1 MRDIGQMEG
10 METCKALVDEAIYLR
25 GRIIASYAQ
34 VEFLLADLISKLEN
48 RFAYRIESRI
58 KGVRNI
64 AEMSGYE
71 VYRYDLNRL
80 SDELLIYE
88 ELRHFMAHGFMRAEF
103 DRAGN
108 HRFELLRYTREGE
121 GKYELLQSTT
131 DITRLRQAVEDI
143 GSYVSEVMTLFERIY
158 REKKLEPMP
167 RVKQRAGG

>member
-1 MRDIGQMEG
+1 MEG
-10 METCKALVDEAIYLR
+10 MEMRKALVDEALYLR

-34 VEFLLADLISKLEN
+34 VEFLLADLISKLED

-58 KGVRNI
+58 KGVRKI
-64 AEMSGYE
+64 AEMAGFE

-80 SDELLIYE
+80 SDELLVYE

-103 DRAGN
+103 GKGGS

-143 GSYVSEVMTLFERIY
+143 GSYVSDVMNLFERIY
-158 REKKLEPMP
+158 RERKLEPMP
-167 RVKQRAGG
+167 TAETK